1 MMSSRLKLQPLIAA
15 IHGTLTSTQHA
26 KTKTRISV
34 SCGCARRVV
43 LCRCALGVAASCE
56 PAPGGGVRGGRDPPR
71 GARPRSGLPLRTR
84 FSVLLGKL
92 FVHES

>member
-1 MMSSRLKLQPLIAA
+1 MVTVPLDKIPTFNLLSGYNVEYKQARPA
-15 IHGTLTSTQHA
+15 
-26 KTKTRISV
+26 
-34 SCGCARRVV
+34 ARRP
-43 LCRCALGVAASCE
+43 LQLHGCE
-56 PAPGGGVRGGRDPPR
+56 PAPGGAAACAGGDPPR